1 MARRRY
7 SYSYYPYYPPSTP
20 RKAEGGMKVKSK
32 RGEIGGKWWSK
43 RLLSILNS
51 YGWSS
56 RLERGRRYARS
67 GQVLRIN
74 IGNGTVHADVQ
85 GSRSS
90 PYKIE
95 IVFPLAAEKSWN
107 EIFFY
112 LMEKPD
118 IISHMLTGEL
128 PPEVED
134 AFRKAK
140 SPMFPEKSSEI
151 TMNCDC
157 PDYANP
163 CKHIAAVF
171 YVLADNLDEDPFLL
185 FQLKGKTKD
194 EVMRSISEKREAQV
208 PVPGMK
214 STKDVSGISTES
226 LSRFWISYSV
236 RVKPVVSGNIPSISP
251 LRKYPLPE
259 DFNDPLV
266 TSILTG
272 YYDEIGKRIQKQ
284 KSPSD
289 NK

>member
-20 RKAEGGMKVKSK
+20 RKTEGGMKIKSK

-43 RLLSILNS
+43 RLLSILSS
-51 YGWSS
+51 YGWSG
-56 RLERGRRYARS
+56 RLDRGRRYARS

-74 IGNGTVHADVQ
+74 IGNGRVQAEVQ
-85 GSRSS
+85 GSRST
-90 PYKIE
+90 PYKVE
-95 IVFPLAAEKSWN
+95 IVFPLAGERSWK
-107 EIFFY
+107 EIFSY
-112 LMEKPD
+112 LKEKPE

-128 PPEVED
+128 LPEVEE

-140 SPMFPEKSSEI
+140 SPIFPEKPSEI

-185 FQLKGKTKD
+185 FQLKGKKKD
-194 EVMRSISEKREAQV
+194 EVMRSISEKSEAHI
-208 PVPGMK
+208 PAAGMK
-214 STKDVSGISTES
+214 STKDAGGISAET
-226 LSRFWISYSV
+226 LSGFWRSYSV
-236 RVKPVVSGNIPSISP
+236 RVKPVAGGNKPSISP
-251 LRKYPLPE
+251 LKKYPLPE

-266 TSILTG
+266 ISILTG
-272 YYDEIGKRIQKQ
+272 YYNEIEKRMQKLIVND
-284 KSPSD
+284 K
-289 NK
+289 